1 MNYCRLTLILMII
14 TGMALIIT
22 TGYLPLI
29 PLLALLPL
37 LLLIKPKYCE
47 YTTFSLAALLPLVLL
62 VSQSL
67 LTLGLGLIEELLY
80 ASLLI
85 TRLTKAGELTMILN
99 MALSIVLF
107 TLYYYTD
114 AWKPLVNYVVSLI
127 PLTSGQIIGI
137 SLLNS
142 MMLTVISMIAVNYAL
157 LRVWLKHAGKSP

>member
-1 MNYCRLTLILMII
+1 MDYCRLTLILMII

-29 PLLALLPL
+29 PLAALLPL

-47 YTTFSLAALLPLVLL
+47 YTTLSLAALLPLALL
-62 VSQSL
+62 PSQGPLPLS
-67 LTLGLGLIEELLY
+67 LGLIEELLY

-85 TRLTKAGELTMILN
+85 TRLTRAGELTMILN
-99 MALSIVLF
+99 MVLSIALF
-107 TLYYYTD
+107 TLYYFTD
-114 AWKPLVNYVVSLI
+114 AWKPLVDYVVSLI

-142 MMLTVISMIAVNYAL
+142 MMLTVVSIIIIDYAL
-157 LRVWLKHAGKSP
+157 LRVWLKRTI